1 MTRTPIIGRIA
12 PHMATASPETIREEL
27 RELGKQ
33 RKLQAKEDGKL
44 ATKIR
49 NAVQKADGKIT
60 VTEQADLLGM
70 ERTTLYRV
78 YMK

>member
-1 MTRTPIIGRIA
+1 
-12 PHMATASPETIREEL
+12 MATASPETIREEL